1 VDLKRINPKTMYK
14 VRFHLA
20 QGENFMK
27 WQVKLVDSKEVQYYD
42 PEEVTLLMSKCKLRN
57 QASTAK
63 KINEGANKTVCAWI
77 DCENVR
83 VLDRKIP
90 QTHIDDFV
98 RFNPRIKPYWMGRNE
113 SDNLDNQEIETLWTD
128 GRNILTTDI
137 CE

>member
-1 VDLKRINPKTMYK
+1 MYK

-27 WQVKLVDSKEVQYYD
+27 WQIKSRVNDGTGARDVIEYHD

-98 RFNPRIKPYWMGRNE
+98 RFNPRIKPYWMGRNQ

-128 GRNILTTDI
+128 GRNILTTNI